1 MNTGAWITV
10 LATAA
15 LLGAASRQ
23 WRTGEWIAKP
33 LAATG
38 FVLSALQHGAL
49 STGYGRA
56 ILAALVGSWCGDV
69 LLIPRT
75 PRTFLAGL
83 AAFLLGHLAYAS
95 AFALR
100 GLAWVPLLAAAIALA
115 APLWMLSRWLLPK
128 VPRAML
134 RPVRAY
140 MLVITAMVA
149 LAVGT
154 HAARPDAALL
164 AGAVMFYLSDLSVA
178 RDRFVAPGFSN
189 KLWGWPLYFGAQLL
203 LASTVARA
211 SG

>member
-10 LATAA
+10 IASVA
-15 LLGAASRQ
+15 LLAVASRG

-33 LAATG
+33 LAASG

-49 STGYGRA
+49 ATGYGRA
-56 ILAALVGSWCGDV
+56 ILTALVCSWCGDV

-83 AAFLLGHLAYAS
+83 AAFLLGHVAYAS

-100 GLAWVPLLAAAIALA
+100 GVSWGLALAAALALA
-115 APLWMLSRWLLPK
+115 APLWMVSRWLLPK

-134 RPVRAY
+134 QPVRAY

-149 LAVGT
+149 LAVAT
-154 HAARPDAALL
+154 YAQRPDGALL

-203 LASTVARA
+203 LASTAARA